1 MWRKI
6 KQQLESNLK
15 PNWIFFQLYLLIYMC
30 VCVCVCVCRLVY
42 NLCICMVQLKKF
54 TITHIWIQIIISLS
68 FIFFIL
74 ISFGYIHEFTLF
86 FFIGFFDNLFILD
99 YSSFAPH

>member
-15 PNWIFFQLYLLIYMC
+15 PNWIFFQLYLFIYIYI
-30 VCVCVCVCRLVY
+30 CVCVCVCRLVY

-54 TITHIWIQIIISLS
+54 KITHIWIQIIISLS
-68 FIFFIL
+68 FILFFL

-86 FFIGFFDNLFILD
+86 FYWVF
-99 YSSFAPH
+99 